1 MDFLTAFLTG
11 LVGSLHCLGMCG
23 PIVIGLP
30 LHRTSY
36 SRKMIE
42 SLAYNFGRVFTY
54 GLMGA
59 LFGLFGK
66 GIQLAGL
73 QQWASIG
80 LGIVLILSAIWPYL
94 FRQRWGIAR
103 VTDRYSGKLVS
114 SLRKLFELDQNRQSA
129 SGGRLFVIGLLNG
142 LLPCGLVYVALAGAV
157 NTNEVLS
164 GTLYMM
170 IFGLATIPALFALS
184 LLGNALVM
192 QIRKRYS
199 KLITIFVIAL
209 GILFILR
216 GLDLGIHMISPKS
229 KKLEI
234 PIEQVDSTK
243 TSEPKGSCCK

>member
-1 MDFLTAFLTG
+1 MDLITAFLTG

-30 LHRTSY
+30 LHQQSFAK
-36 SRKMIE
+36 KMIE
-42 SLAYNFGRVFTY
+42 SLFYNLGRVVTY

-80 LGIVLILSAIWPYL
+80 LGVVLIISAIWP
-94 FRQRWGIAR
+94 FVFKQRMGIAR
-103 VTDRYSGKLVS
+103 VSDRYSGRLVR
-114 SLRKLFELDQNRQSA
+114 SLRSLFQLDQGRQSA
-129 SGGRLFVIGLLNG
+129 SIGRLFLIGLLNG

-157 NTNEVLS
+157 NTNEVIS

-184 LLGNALVM
+184 LLGNAIVM
-192 QIRKRYS
+192 KIRKKFS
-199 KLITIFVIAL
+199 KLITAFIILL

-234 PIEQVDSTK
+234 RTEQIDQTK
-243 TSEPKGSCCK
+243 PAEKKESCCK